1 MPASHHIKI
10 LKAGIQTTV
19 QDAGRSGFRHLGIC
33 QSGAL
38 DLPSLMLANQLVGN
52 DANCAG
58 LEITIGPVQILFN
71 VETYFA
77 MAGADFNASLDGKR
91 IAPAWRVH
99 AKAGQVLSLFGA
111 YQEMRSYIAFSGGID
126 VPLVLG
132 ARATDLQAKFGGYH
146 GRALQEGD
154 LIPIGKE
161 QENNLPP
168 LGILQRTWTP
178 EIRVLL
184 GPEFALFSDISQTD
198 FFNRAWTMSAQSN
211 RMGARLQ
218 GETLHLN
225 SPLDLSSHAVIPGT
239 VQVPSNGQ
247 PIVLLADAQTTG
259 GYPKIANVIM
269 ADCWKLAQIRPG
281 QSFYFMQTEQETAMA
296 AQHKWHQELSRI
308 DRQNWK

>member
-1 MPASHHIKI
+1 MNQIPSIKI

-38 DLPSLMLANQLVGN
+38 DLPSLTLANQLVGN

-58 LEITIGPVQILFN
+58 LEIAIGPVQILFN
-71 VETYFA
+71 IDTYFA

-91 IAPAWRVH
+91 IAPAWRTH
-99 AKAGQVLSLFGA
+99 AKAGQILSLFGA

-132 ARATDLQAKFGGYH
+132 ARATDLQAKFGGYQ

-161 QENNLPP
+161 QEDNLPP

-184 GPEFALFSDISQTD
+184 GSEFSFFSEISQTD

-218 GETLHLN
+218 GERLHLKN
-225 SPLDLSSHAVIPGT
+225 PLELPSHAVIPGT
-239 VQVPSNGQ
+239 VQVPPNGQ
-247 PIVLLADAQTTG
+247 PIVLLADSQTTG

-269 ADCWKLAQIRPG
+269 ADCWKFAQIRPG
-281 QSFYFMQTEQETAMA
+281 QTFYFIQTNQETAMV
-296 AQHKWHQELSRI
+296 AQQKWHQELNRI
-308 DRQNWK
+308 DRLHWK